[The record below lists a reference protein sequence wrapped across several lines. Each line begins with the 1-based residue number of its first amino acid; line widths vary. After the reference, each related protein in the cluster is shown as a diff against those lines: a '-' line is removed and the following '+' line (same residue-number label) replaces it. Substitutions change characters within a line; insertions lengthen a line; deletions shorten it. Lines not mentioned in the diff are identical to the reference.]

1 MDSSQMTMPQ
11 TKPRGR
17 PRLKQ
22 GPTKPWKK
30 YSNVHVSF
38 AVKQAVIETFD
49 GVGMA
54 ATLAKH
60 FSHPSGAKLVSTRK
74 KLYSWLIQRDHIR
87 SKTSNPKTSRHL
99 CSRAIGMATTLSKES
114 KEQLAQLV
122 NSMRTGGVPVTP
134 LMIQVM
140 ALEMTIHVGL
150 DESAFTASW
159 SWLQGSR
166 SDTSLPCI
174 LSLAPGKI
182 LKATVQ
188 RHWTS
193 SRLVLLRCS
202 VTTTST
208 SYTTRIRPASTMSTS
223 PTKTL
228 NSKGDHTIWT
238 KCSGK
243 TKNRATEMVMADS
256 TSKQYPLFLVLK
268 TKASKIK
275 SVVQKNLVQRQGL
288 GKNLWKDARLRQ
300 MWVAFFP
307 SILRQ
312 VLRSKAKKETLQLE
326 APKRPTPVQWI
337 TESWSDL
344 DEFIIMNGFD
354 NRKIVVQEEEIA
366 ESPEDA
372 GSAHMLSELV
382 ARCAIDDTID
392 PMDDMD
398 VNSNDE

>member
-1 MDSSQMTMPQ
+1 
-11 TKPRGR
+11 
-17 PRLKQ
+17 
-22 GPTKPWKK
+22 
-30 YSNVHVSF
+30 
-38 AVKQAVIETFD
+38 
-49 GVGMA
+49 
-54 ATLAKH
+54 
-60 FSHPSGAKLVSTRK
+60 
-74 KLYSWLIQRDHIR
+74 
-87 SKTSNPKTSRHL
+87 
-99 CSRAIGMATTLSKES
+99 
-114 KEQLAQLV
+114 
-122 NSMRTGGVPVTP
+122 
-134 LMIQVM
+134 
-140 ALEMTIHVGL
+140 
-150 DESAFTASW
+150 
-159 SWLQGSR
+159 
-166 SDTSLPCI
+166 
-174 LSLAPGKI
+174 
-182 LKATVQ
+182 
-188 RHWTS
+188 
-193 SRLVLLRCS
+193 
-202 VTTTST
+202 
-208 SYTTRIRPASTMSTS
+208 MSTS

-288 GKNLWKDARLRQ
+288 GKNLWKDVEPLQ
-300 MWVAFFP
+300 DKFGF
-307 SILRQ
+307 
-312 VLRSKAKKETLQLE
+312 LRSKAKKETLQLE